1 MEVGSS
7 FLMDLIVK
15 PVVAVVDDDRRVR
28 ESLESLI
35 ESAGFTAQVFGRGE
49 DFLQRGH
56 LTETSCLITDVRMR
70 GMDGLELQRRV
81 RLARPELPIIFI
93 TAHYDDEV
101 ERRALAE
108 GAVCFIRKPFDAG
121 ELLRATRVALGKASK
136 DNRKTR

>member
-1 MEVGSS
+1 MEVGSP

-35 ESAGFTAQVFGRGE
+35 ESVGFTAQVFALGE

-56 LTETSCLITDVRMR
+56 LTETGCLITDIRMP
-70 GMDGLELQRRV
+70 GMDGLALQRRV
-81 RLARPELPIIFI
+81 RLAQPELPIIFI
-93 TAHYDDEV
+93 TAHHDDEL

-108 GAVCFIRKPFDAG
+108 GAVCIIRKPFDAG
-121 ELLRATRVALGKASK
+121 ELLRATRVALGKASQ
-136 DNRKTR
+136 DNRKTP